1 MVLAVSIVL
10 VQPLLRVLFHAHTS
24 SGSSL
29 IARVEGIASFLFLG
43 GACSGFCSL
52 GWAVMACQLLLAVWL
67 VLAMWT
73 GLTGF
78 VWLATVVQL
87 AMKSI

>member
-1 MVLAVSIVL
+1 MQVTII
-10 VQPLLRVLFHAHTS
+10 AH
-24 SGSSL
+24 
-29 IARVEGIASFLFLG
+29 VEGIASFLFLG
-43 GACSGFCSL
+43 GACSGFCSS

-78 VWLATVVQL
+78 VWLATVVLL